1 MDQCGLARAKV
12 SGLLR
17 KPLSLFGAGALFLMA
32 SSSGI
37 HSPSSRLV
45 YPPARRGD
53 QVDVYHGIAV
63 ADPYRW
69 MEHIDSPETRAWI
82 EAEDRLTQSYL
93 GEIPGRDNIARRL
106 KRLLDFERWSP
117 PWRRGKN
124 WFYWHNSGLQNQS
137 VLFVTEDP
145 EQPGRVLLDP
155 NLLSSDGTV
164 AVTSWAV
171 SHDGTLAAYALS
183 DAGSDWQIWH
193 VREVATGKDLPD
205 QLRWSKFGG
214 ATWRKD
220 GSGFYYTAY
229 TAPQP
234 GEVLKAANQYQKLM
248 FHKLGTPQSADVLVY
263 TRTDAPDWFIGPQV
277 SYDGRYL
284 ILNVSR
290 GTEVKNALL
299 VQDLSVANA
308 PMIPIVER
316 PTASF
321 EFCDNLGTTLY
332 VVSDDHAP
340 RYRLIA
346 IDIAKPSRTDWRTVL
361 PEGPD
366 LLQDASLIGGQL
378 IATYMHDAHSAVRR
392 YSLDGKL
399 LGSVELP
406 GLGSVSGFAGHLDD
420 TVTYFD
426 FSSFTTPPS
435 VYRYEIANVTSTLWH
450 SPTLSGYEPA
460 HYETRQ
466 VFYTSK
472 DGTRVPMFI
481 SARRGLGLE
490 GDNPTILT
498 AYGGFN
504 IPLVP
509 FFAASWATWM
519 ELGGAVAVPN
529 LRGGGEYGREW
540 HEAGMKLHKQ
550 TVFDD
555 FIAAAEFLIA
565 QHWTNPKRLAIWG
578 GSNGGLL
585 IGAVE
590 EQRPDLFAA
599 AVPQVGVL
607 DMLRFRDFTVGR
619 AWESEY
625 GSVDNSE
632 QFKAMLAYSPLQN
645 VRAGVNY
652 PATLV
657 MTGDHDDRVFPAHSF
672 KFAAAMQHSNP
683 KGNPILIRIETRAGH
698 GMGKPLTKS
707 IDETADA
714 FTFILRAFGM
724 AQ

>member
-1 MDQCGLARAKV
+1 
-12 SGLLR
+12 
-17 KPLSLFGAGALFLMA
+17 MA
-32 SSSGI
+32 SSSM
-37 HSPSSRLV
+37 HPASTPLV
-45 YPPARRGD
+45 YPSARRGD
-53 QVDVYHGIAV
+53 HVDIYHGIPV

-69 MEHIDSPETRAWI
+69 MEHIDSPETRSWI
-82 EAEDRLTQSYL
+82 EDEDRLTQGYL
-93 GEIPGRDNIARRL
+93 GEIPGRDGIARRL
-106 KRLLDFERWSP
+106 RKLLDFERWSP

-145 EQPGRVLLDP
+145 EQPARALIDP
-155 NLLSSDGTV
+155 NLLSKDGTV

-171 SHDGTLAAYALS
+171 SHDGRLIAYAKS
-183 DAGSDWQIWH
+183 DGGSDWQVWH

-214 ATWRKD
+214 AAWRKD

-229 TAPQP
+229 EPPKT
-234 GEVLKAANQYQKLM
+234 GEVLKAANEYEKLM

-263 TRTDAPDWFIGPQV
+263 SRTDAPDWYIGPQV
-277 SYDGRYL
+277 SYDGHYL

-290 GTEVKNALL
+290 GTDVNNTLL
-299 VQDLSVANA
+299 VQDLSVENA
-308 PMIPIVER
+308 PLIPIVEK

-321 EFCDNLGTTLY
+321 EFCDNLATTLY
-332 VVSDDHAP
+332 VVSDDQAP

-346 IDIAKPSRTDWRTVL
+346 IDVTKPSRDAWRTVV
-361 PEGPD
+361 PEAPD
-366 LLQDASLIGGQL
+366 LLQGASLIGGEL
-378 IATYMHDAHSAVRR
+378 IATYMHDAHSQVRR
-392 YSLDGKL
+392 YSLTGKL

-420 TVTYFD
+420 AVTYFD
-426 FSSFTTPPS
+426 FSSFTKPPS
-435 VYRYEIANVTSTLWH
+435 VYRYEVADGTSSTWR
-450 SPTLSGYEPA
+450 SPTLSAYDPA
-460 HYETRQ
+460 QYETRQ
-466 VFYTSK
+466 VFYTSE
-472 DGTRVPMFI
+472 DDTRIPMFI
-481 SARRGLGLE
+481 SARKGLVLK

-509 FFAASWATWM
+509 FFGASWATWM
-519 ELGGAVAVPN
+519 ELGGVVAVAN
-529 LRGGGEYGREW
+529 LRGGGEYGRDW
-540 HEAGMKLHKQ
+540 HEAGMKLRKQ

-555 FIAAAEFLIA
+555 FIAAAEYLIA
-565 QHWTNPKRLAIWG
+565 EHWTSPKRLAIWG

-585 IGAVE
+585 VGAVE

-625 GSVDNSE
+625 GTVDNSE
-632 QFKAMLAYSPLQN
+632 EFKAMLAYSPLQN
-645 VRAGVNY
+645 VRAEVNY

-672 KFAAAMQHSNP
+672 KFAAAMQHADP
-683 KGNPILIRIETRAGH
+683 TGNPILIRIEKRAGH
-698 GMGKPLTKS
+698 GMGKPLLKS
-707 IDETADA
+707 IAETADA
-714 FTFILRAFGM
+714 FAFILSAFGM

>member
-1 MDQCGLARAKV
+1 
-12 SGLLR
+12 
-17 KPLSLFGAGALFLMA
+17 MA
-32 SSSGI
+32 SSSI
-37 HSPSSRLV
+37 PSASSRLV

-93 GEIPGRDNIARRL
+93 GEIPGRDDIARRL
-106 KRLLDFERWSP
+106 KQLLDFERWSP
-117 PWRRGKN
+117 PWRRGQN

-137 VLFVTEDP
+137 VLFVTENP
-145 EQPGRVLLDP
+145 EQPGRALIDP
-155 NLLSSDGTV
+155 NLLSREGVV

-171 SHDGTLAAYALS
+171 SQDGTLAAYALS

-220 GSGFYYTAY
+220 GGGFYYTAY
-229 TAPQP
+229 TPPQP

-290 GTEVKNALL
+290 GTEVKNILL

-332 VVSDDHAP
+332 VVSDDQAP

-346 IDIAKPSRTDWRTVL
+346 IDIARPSRTDWRTVL
-361 PEGPD
+361 PQGPD

-426 FSSFTTPPS
+426 FSSFTTPPC
-435 VYRYEIANVTSTLWH
+435 VYRYETANGTGTLWH

-466 VFYTSK
+466 VFYTGK

-481 SARRGLGLE
+481 SARKGLVLDGN
-490 GDNPTILT
+490 NPTILT

-509 FFAASWATWM
+509 FFGASWATWM
-519 ELGGAVAVPN
+519 ELGGVVAVPN

-565 QHWTNPKRLAIWG
+565 EHWSNPKRLAIWG

-619 AWESEY
+619 AWEAEY
-625 GSVDNSE
+625 GSVDNSGE
-632 QFKAMLAYSPLQN
+632 FKAMLAYSPLQN
-645 VRAGVNY
+645 VRTGVNY

-672 KFAAAMQHSNP
+672 KFAAAMQHAAP

-714 FTFILRAFGM
+714 FAFILRAFGM

>member
-1 MDQCGLARAKV
+1 
-12 SGLLR
+12 
-17 KPLSLFGAGALFLMA
+17 MA
-32 SSSGI
+32 SSSM
-37 HSPSSRLV
+37 HPASTPLV
-45 YPPARRGD
+45 YPSARRGD
-53 QVDVYHGIAV
+53 HVDIYHGIPV

-69 MEHIDSPETRAWI
+69 MEHIDSPETRSWI
-82 EAEDRLTQSYL
+82 EAEDRLTQGYL
-93 GEIPGRDNIARRL
+93 GEIPGRDGIARRL
-106 KRLLDFERWSP
+106 RKLLDFERWSP

-145 EQPGRVLLDP
+145 EQPARALIDP
-155 NLLSSDGTV
+155 NLLSKDGTV
-164 AVTSWAV
+164 AVTNWAV
-171 SHDGTLAAYALS
+171 SHDGRLIAYALS
-183 DAGSDWQIWH
+183 DGGSDWQVWH

-214 ATWRKD
+214 AAWRKD

-229 TAPQP
+229 EPPKT
-234 GEVLKAANQYQKLM
+234 GEVLKAANEYEKLM

-263 TRTDAPDWFIGPQV
+263 SRTDAPDWYIGPQV
-277 SYDGRYL
+277 SYDGHYL

-290 GTEVKNALL
+290 GTDVNNTLL
-299 VQDLSVANA
+299 VQDLSVENA
-308 PMIPIVER
+308 PLIPIVEK

-321 EFCDNLGTTLY
+321 EFCENLATTLY
-332 VVSDDHAP
+332 IVSDDQAP

-346 IDIAKPSRTDWRTVL
+346 IDVTKPSRDAWRTVV
-361 PEGPD
+361 PEAPD
-366 LLQDASLIGGQL
+366 LLQGASLIGGEL
-378 IATYMHDAHSAVRR
+378 IATYMHDAHSQVRR
-392 YSLDGKL
+392 YSLTGKL

-420 TVTYFD
+420 AVTYFD
-426 FSSFTTPPS
+426 FSSFTKPPS
-435 VYRYEIANVTSTLWH
+435 VYRYEVADGTSSTWR
-450 SPTLSGYEPA
+450 SPTLSAYDPA
-460 HYETRQ
+460 QYETRQ
-466 VFYTSK
+466 VFYTSE
-472 DGTRVPMFI
+472 DDTRIPMFI
-481 SARRGLGLE
+481 SARKGLVLK

-509 FFAASWATWM
+509 FFGASWATWM
-519 ELGGAVAVPN
+519 ELGGVVAVAN
-529 LRGGGEYGREW
+529 LRGGGEYGRDW
-540 HEAGMKLHKQ
+540 HEAGMKLRKQ

-555 FIAAAEFLIA
+555 FIAAAEYLIA
-565 QHWTNPKRLAIWG
+565 EHWTSPKRLAIWG

-585 IGAVE
+585 VGAVE

-625 GSVDNSE
+625 GTVDNSQE
-632 QFKAMLAYSPLQN
+632 FKAMLAYSPLQN

-652 PATLV
+652 PATLI

-672 KFAAAMQHSNP
+672 KFAAAMQHADP
-683 KGNPILIRIETRAGH
+683 RGNPILIRIEKRTGH
-698 GMGKPLTKS
+698 GMGKPLLKS
-707 IDETADA
+707 IAETADA
-714 FTFILRAFGM
+714 FAFILSAFGM

>member
-1 MDQCGLARAKV
+1 
-12 SGLLR
+12 LR
-17 KPLSLFGAGALFLMA
+17 KPLCLLGAGALFLMA
-32 SSSGI
+32 CSSDI
-37 HSPSSRLV
+37 HSRSSRLV
-45 YPPARRGD
+45 YPPAQRGD
-53 QVDVYHGIAV
+53 QVDVYHRIAV

-69 MEHIDSPETRAWI
+69 MEHIDSAETRAWI
-82 EAEDRLTQSYL
+82 EAEDRLSQSYL
-93 GEIPGRDNIARRL
+93 GEIPGRDDIARRL
-106 KRLLDFERWSP
+106 KKLLDFERWSP

-137 VLFVTEDP
+137 VLFVTENP
-145 EQPGRVLLDP
+145 EQPGRALIDP
-155 NLLSSDGTV
+155 NLLSRDGTV

-171 SHDGTLAAYALS
+171 SHDGRLTAYALS
-183 DAGSDWQIWH
+183 DAGSDWQVWH

-229 TAPQP
+229 APPQP

-321 EFCDNLGTTLY
+321 EFCDNRGTTLY
-332 VVSDDHAP
+332 VVSDDQAP

-346 IDIAKPSRTDWRTVL
+346 IDIANRADWRTVV

-366 LLQDASLIGGQL
+366 LLQDASLMGGQF

-406 GLGSVSGFAGHLDD
+406 GLGAVSGFAGHLDD

-435 VYRYEIANVTSTLWH
+435 VYRYEIASGTSILWH
-450 SPTLSGYEPA
+450 SPTVSGYQPA
-460 HYETRQ
+460 HYQTRQ

-481 SARRGLGLE
+481 SARKGLGLD

-509 FFAASWATWM
+509 FFGASWATWM
-519 ELGGAVAVPN
+519 ELGGLVAVAN

-555 FIAAAEFLIA
+555 FIAAAELLIA
-565 QHWTNPKRLAIWG
+565 QRWTNPKRLAIWG

-619 AWESEY
+619 AWEAEY
-625 GSVDNSE
+625 GSVDNFE
-632 QFKAMLAYSPLQN
+632 EFKAMLAYSPLQN

-672 KFAAAMQHSNP
+672 KFAAAMQHADP
-683 KGNPILIRIETRAGH
+683 EGNPILIRIETRAGH

-714 FTFILRAFGM
+714 FAFILRAFGM

>member
-1 MDQCGLARAKV
+1 
-12 SGLLR
+12 LR
-17 KPLSLFGAGALFLMA
+17 KLLSLLGAGALFLMA
-32 SSSGI
+32 SSSI
-37 HSPSSRLV
+37 HSASTPLK
-45 YPPARRGD
+45 YPLARRGN

-69 MEHIDSPETRAWI
+69 MEQIDSPETRAWI
-82 EAEDRLTQSYL
+82 EAEDRLTQGYL
-93 GEIPGRDNIARRL
+93 GEIPGRDGIAQRL
-106 KRLLDFERWSP
+106 TKLLNFQRWSP

-137 VLFVTEDP
+137 VLFVTENP
-145 EQPGRVLLDP
+145 AQPGRVLIDP
-155 NLLSSDGTV
+155 NLLSKDGTV

-171 SHDGTLAAYALS
+171 SHDGTRAAYALS
-183 DAGSDWQIWH
+183 DGGSDWQVWH

-229 TAPQP
+229 APPQP
-234 GEVLKAANQYQKLM
+234 DEVLKAANQYQKLM
-248 FHKLGTPQSADVLVY
+248 FHRLGTPQSADVLVY
-263 TRTDAPDWFIGPQV
+263 TRTDAPDWYIGPEV

-284 ILNVSR
+284 ILTVSQ
-290 GTEVKNALL
+290 GTDVKNTLL
-299 VQDLSVANA
+299 VQDLSVENA
-308 PMIPIVER
+308 PLIPIVEK

-332 VVSDDHAP
+332 VVSDDQAP

-346 IDIAKPSRTDWRTVL
+346 IDTAKPSRGGWRTVV

-366 LLQDASLIGGQL
+366 LLQGASLIGGQI
-378 IATYMHDAHSAVRR
+378 IATYMHDAHSQVRR
-392 YSLDGKL
+392 YSPDGKL
-399 LGSVELP
+399 LGGVELP

-420 TVTYFD
+420 AVTYFD

-435 VYRYEIANVTSTLWH
+435 VYRYEVADGTSIPWH
-450 SPTLSGYEPA
+450 SPTLSGYDPA
-460 HYETRQ
+460 QYETRQ

-481 SARRGLGLE
+481 SARKGCLLDGE
-490 GDNPTILT
+490 NPTILT

-509 FFAASWATWM
+509 FFGASWATWM
-519 ELGGAVAVPN
+519 ELGGVVAVAN

-550 TVFDD
+550 RVFDD
-555 FIAAAEFLIA
+555 FIAAAEYLIA

-599 AVPQVGVL
+599 ALPHVGVL

-619 AWESEY
+619 AWEAEY
-625 GSVDNSE
+625 GTVDNSE
-632 QFKAMLAYSPLQN
+632 EFKAMLAYSPLQN
-645 VRAGVNY
+645 VRAGVRY

-672 KFAAAMQHSNP
+672 KFAAAMQYADP
-683 KGNPILIRIETRAGH
+683 RGNPVLIRIETRAGH
-698 GMGKPLTKS
+698 GMGKPLVKS
-707 IDETADA
+707 IEETADA
-714 FTFILRAFGM
+714 FAFILRAFGI

>member
-1 MDQCGLARAKV
+1 
-12 SGLLR
+12 
-17 KPLSLFGAGALFLMA
+17 MA
-32 SSSGI
+32 SSSTD
-37 HSPSSRLV
+37 SASTRRALV
-45 YPPARRGD
+45 YPPARRSD
-53 QVDVYHGIAV
+53 HVDVYHGIPV

-69 MEHIDSPETRAWI
+69 MEQIDSPETRAWI
-82 EAEDRLTQSYL
+82 EAEDQLTQAYVSA
-93 GEIPGRDNIARRL
+93 IPGRDDIARRL
-106 KRLLDFERWSP
+106 KQLLDFERWSP

-137 VLFVTEDP
+137 VLFVTESP
-145 EQPGRVLLDP
+145 EQPARVLIDP
-155 NLLSSDGTV
+155 NLLSKDGTV
-164 AVTSWAV
+164 AVTNVAI
-171 SHDGTLAAYALS
+171 SHDGTRVAYALS
-183 DAGSDWQIWH
+183 DGGSDWQVWH
-193 VREVATGKDLPD
+193 LREVATGKDLPD
-205 QLRWSKFGG
+205 LLRWSKFGG

-229 TAPQP
+229 DPPQS
-234 GEVLKAANQYQKLM
+234 GEVLKAANQYERLM
-248 FHKLGTPQSADVLVY
+248 FHRLGTPQSADVLVY
-263 TRTDAPDWFIGPQV
+263 TRTDAPDWYIGAQV

-284 ILNVSR
+284 ILSVSR
-290 GTEVKNALL
+290 GTDVKNSLL

-308 PMIPIVER
+308 PLIPIVEK
-316 PTASF
+316 PTADF
-321 EFCDNLGTTLY
+321 RFFDNVGTTLY
-332 VVSDDHAP
+332 IISDDQAP

-346 IDIAKPSRTDWRTVL
+346 IDTAQSARADWRTVI
-361 PEGPD
+361 PEGAD
-366 LLQDASLIGGQL
+366 LLQGASLMGGQL
-378 IATYMHDAHSAVRR
+378 IATYMHDAHSDVRR

-399 LGSVELP
+399 LGRVALP
-406 GLGSVSGFAGHLDD
+406 GLGSISGFAGHLDD
-420 TVTYFD
+420 AVTYFD
-426 FSSFTTPPS
+426 FSSFTAPPS
-435 VYRYEIANVTSTLWH
+435 VYRYEVADATSTPWH
-450 SPTLSGYEPA
+450 SPTLAGYDPA
-460 HYETRQ
+460 QYETRQ
-466 VFYTSK
+466 VFYSSK

-481 SARRGLGLE
+481 SARRGLALD
-490 GDNPTILT
+490 GDNPTVLT

-519 ELGGAVAVPN
+519 ELGGVVAVPN

-550 TVFDD
+550 KVFDD
-555 FIAAAEFLIA
+555 FIAAAEYLIA
-565 QHWTNPKRLAIWG
+565 QHLTNPKRLAIWG

-599 AVPQVGVL
+599 ALPQVGVL

-625 GSVDNSE
+625 GTVDNPE
-632 QFKAMLAYSPLQN
+632 EFKAMLAYSPLQN
-645 VRAGVNY
+645 VKPGVNY

-672 KFAAAMQHSNP
+672 KFAAAMQHADAE
-683 KGNPILIRIETRAGH
+683 GNPLLIRIETRAGH
-698 GMGKPLTKS
+698 GMGKPLAKS

-714 FTFILRAFGM
+714 FAFILKAFGL

>member
-1 MDQCGLARAKV
+1 
-12 SGLLR
+12 LR
-17 KPLSLFGAGALFLMA
+17 KLLSLLGAGALFLMA
-32 SSSGI
+32 SSSI
-37 HSPSSRLV
+37 HSASTSLV

-69 MEHIDSPETRAWI
+69 MEQIDSAETRAWI
-82 EAEDRLTQSYL
+82 EAEDRLTQAYL
-93 GEIPGRDNIARRL
+93 GEIPGRDGIARRL
-106 KRLLDFERWSP
+106 TKLLNFERWSP

-137 VLFVTEDP
+137 VLFVTENP
-145 EQPGRVLLDP
+145 EQPGRALIDP
-155 NLLSSDGTV
+155 NLLSRDGTV

-171 SHDGTLAAYALS
+171 SRDGTLAAYALS
-183 DAGSDWQIWH
+183 DGGSDWQVWH

-220 GSGFYYTAY
+220 GRGFYYTAY
-229 TAPQP
+229 APPQP

-248 FHKLGTPQSADVLVY
+248 FHRLGTPQSADVLVY
-263 TRTDAPDWFIGPQV
+263 TRADAPDWYIGPEV

-284 ILNVSR
+284 ILTVSR
-290 GTEVKNALL
+290 GTDVKNTLL
-299 VQDLSVANA
+299 VQDLSVENA
-308 PMIPIVER
+308 PLIPIVEK

-321 EFCDNLGTTLY
+321 EFCDNLGTTFY
-332 VVSDDHAP
+332 VVSDDQAP

-346 IDIAKPSRTDWRTVL
+346 IDIAKPSRAGWRTLV

-366 LLQDASLIGGQL
+366 LLQGASLIGGQI
-378 IATYMHDAHSAVRR
+378 IATYMHDAHSQVRR
-392 YSLDGKL
+392 YSLDGKP

-420 TVTYFD
+420 AVTYFD

-435 VYRYEIANVTSTLWH
+435 VYRYEVAGGTSTPWH
-450 SPTLSGYEPA
+450 RPTLSGYDPA
-460 HYETRQ
+460 QYETRQ

-481 SARRGLGLE
+481 SARKECVLD

-509 FFAASWATWM
+509 FFGASWATWM
-519 ELGGAVAVPN
+519 ELGGVVAVAN

-550 TVFDD
+550 RVFDD
-555 FIAAAEFLIA
+555 FIAAAEYLIA

-590 EQRPDLFAA
+590 EQRSDLFAA
-599 AVPQVGVL
+599 ALPHVGVL

-619 AWESEY
+619 AWEAEY
-625 GSVDNSE
+625 GTVDNSE
-632 QFKAMLAYSPLQN
+632 EFKAMLAYSPLQN

-672 KFAAAMQHSNP
+672 KFAAAMQHADP
-683 KGNPILIRIETRAGH
+683 TGKPILIRIETRAGH
-698 GMGKPLTKS
+698 GMGKPLVKS
-707 IDETADA
+707 IEETADA
-714 FTFILRAFGM
+714 FAFILSAFGI